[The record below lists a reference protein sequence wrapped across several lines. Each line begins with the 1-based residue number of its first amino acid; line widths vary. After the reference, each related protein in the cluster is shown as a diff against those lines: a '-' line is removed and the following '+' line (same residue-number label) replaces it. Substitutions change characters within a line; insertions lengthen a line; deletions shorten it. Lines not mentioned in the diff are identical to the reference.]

1 LIDLVGSLSQEER
14 LNMGRRA
21 YQHGMIPHNPWFD
34 HLIFIS
40 YPRVNITRSP
50 GSESLPELPSQDVR
64 FTPERTLEEDAKI
77 VAEQTSCS
85 LEKAMEILVKHR
97 GDIVDTVMELTS

>member
-1 LIDLVGSLSQEER
+1 
-14 LNMGRRA
+14 
-21 YQHGMIPHNPWFD
+21 MIPHNPWFD

-50 GSESLPELPSQDVR
+50 GSESLPELLSREVR
-64 FTPERTLEEDAKI
+64 FTSERTPEEDAKI

-85 LEKAMEILVKHR
+85 LEKAMETLVKHHR
-97 GDIVDTVMELTS
+97 DIVDAIMELTSRS